1 MKGWEKVS
9 ENKGRYFEA
18 KYRNIGSGRTS
29 PVIYLYVSYYSD
41 REPERGLVYMKKAN
55 GEDVAR
61 RTCSSISEAIK
72 AADNFMKRNPEFYKL
87 G

>member
-9 ENKGRYFEA
+9 ENKGKFYQAR
-18 KYRNIGSGRTS
+18 YRNIGSGKTS

-41 REPERGLVYMKKAN
+41 RELKRGLVYIKKAN

-61 RTCSSISEAIK
+61 RSCSSIPEAIK
-72 AADNFMKRNPEFYKL
+72 AAENFMKRNPEFYKL